1 MSMDPNAPE
10 AVVQRQLDAYNA
22 RDLARFVAEY
32 HDDIRIFRLP
42 ATEPVISGKAALAEY
57 YATERFNLA
66 NLHADIISRIAFGNK
81 VIDHERITGVRAHP
95 FEVAA
100 VYEVVDGRIVRA
112 WFHGAD

>member
-1 MSMDPNAPE
+1 MPADPKAPA
-10 AVVQRQLDAYNA
+10 AVVQRQVDAYNA

-42 ATEPVISGKAALAEY
+42 AAEPVISGKAALADY
-57 YATERFNLA
+57 YATERFTLT
-66 NLHADIISRIAFGNK
+66 NLHADILGRIAFGNK

-100 VYEVVDGRIVRA
+100 VYEVVDGRIARA
-112 WFHGAD
+112 WFHGAE